1 MNYYFSRVDLS
12 YFLLK
17 DRDRVIKQLGEGCFE
32 VYLIDKSLFQ
42 YYLETR
48 DISFILFPYVF
59 IILFN
64 LYENPIILDPINP
77 DFPLL
82 DIVFVYANSF
92 LYVQKWLIID
102 TKKRV
107 IKNINDTF
115 DYILQRLDYWKQ
127 QDSENTYCS
136 LEGYAY
142 CSGKDCSLVDTH
154 HCVLHHY
161 LIAWDYFKEEIKKK
175 REELIK
181 EVETLFNKLLENT
194 DQLFKIRLFWTFILV
209 SFFAKF
215 PFIALKEV
223 DKKEE
228 KRDLSKI
235 DKALLIIVANRH
247 KKKDI
252 IKEKI
257 KRKLRVSDNA
267 VKLYLTKLKRKGYIY
282 YDKDSDR
289 IEVKELAYKRL
300 NYLIERYKVNVY
312 EYK

>member
-102 TKKRV
+102 TKK
-107 IKNINDTF
+107 N
-115 DYILQRLDYWKQ
+115 
-127 QDSENTYCS
+127 
-136 LEGYAY
+136 
-142 CSGKDCSLVDTH
+142 
-154 HCVLHHY
+154 
-161 LIAWDYFKEEIKKK
+161 
-175 REELIK
+175 K
-181 EVETLFNKLLENT
+181 EVKPRVYYSRF
-194 DQLFKIRLFWTFILV
+194 
-209 SFFAKF
+209 
-215 PFIALKEV
+215 
-223 DKKEE
+223 E
-228 KRDLSKI
+228 KD
-235 DKALLIIVANRH
+235 
-247 KKKDI
+247 
-252 IKEKI
+252 
-257 KRKLRVSDNA
+257 
-267 VKLYLTKLKRKGYIY
+267 
-282 YDKDSDR
+282 
-289 IEVKELAYKRL
+289 
-300 NYLIERYKVNVY
+300 
-312 EYK
+312 